1 MKGASRVRVY
11 LPATT
16 SVLRTLLD
24 EGRLAGP
31 STGFAVTPELR
42 RFYELND
49 AAADLEE
56 LEYAALMG
64 AARASLRLLD
74 VDPFAARRRVI
85 VAADVA
91 DAAVSPV
98 DDVDVDR
105 GAVRVASDVE
115 LSSVVSAHVDGE
127 EAEADVRAAVEVVL
141 EADLGS
147 EDAQFVV
154 DQAEGHEL
162 AWYATQEIGPMLELL

>member
-1 MKGASRVRVY
+1 MRIY

-16 SVLRTLLD
+16 NVLRTLVE

-31 STGFAVTPELR
+31 LTAFAVTPELR
-42 RFYELND
+42 RFYAVSD
-49 AAADLEE
+49 AGADTEE
-56 LEYAALMG
+56 LEYAALLA

-74 VDPFAARRRVI
+74 IDPMAARRRV
-85 VAADVA
+85 VLAADVP
-91 DAAVSPV
+91 DGAVAPV
-98 DDVDVDR
+98 EDSDTDP
-105 GAVRVASDVE
+105 GAVRVSVDLTLADVA
-115 LSSVVSAHVDGE
+115 SAHIDGAD
-127 EAEADVRAAVEVVL
+127 AEDDVQAAVAVVL

-162 AWYATQEIGPMLELL
+162 AWYATQEIGPALELL

>member
-1 MKGASRVRVY
+1 MRVY

-16 SVLRTLLD
+16 TILRSLVE

-31 STGFAVTPELR
+31 LTAFAVTTELR
-42 RFYELND
+42 RFYARSD
-49 AAADLEE
+49 AAADTEE
-56 LEYAALMG
+56 LEYAALLA

-74 VDPFAARRRVI
+74 LDPFAARRRV
-85 VAADVA
+85 VVSADVP
-91 DAAVSPV
+91 DGAVTPL
-98 DDVDVDR
+98 DDPDVDP
-105 GAVRVASDVE
+105 GAVRVAADLALADVA
-115 LSSVVSAHVDGE
+115 SAHIDDA
-127 EAEADVRAAVEVVL
+127 EAEDDVRAAVAVVL

-162 AWYATQEIGPMLELL
+162 GWYATQEIGPALELL